1 MKTSEPLITLKNSS
15 IITKAMK
22 TSQPKYNQN
31 LSKLSNQKLIS
42 LALSS
47 DGTNEDYP
55 TRTITALL
63 KDCGNSLSDF
73 VGMSADKIGE
83 ISSIKQADFLRLKAA
98 VELSN
103 RGRMEAQAGSSVIK
117 RSSSAYQLFDRLEEL
132 KYEEFW
138 IVILNTANRL
148 LRTVKISEGGV
159 SATVVDQKKIFKNVI
174 DSLGSAI
181 ILVHNHPSGND
192 KPSES
197 DIKITGKIVGAAK
210 LFDIKVLDHLI
221 ITSGS
226 YFSFADN
233 SMI

>member
-1 MKTSEPLITLKNSS
+1 
-15 IITKAMK
+15 MK

-42 LALSS
+42 LALSAN
-47 DGTNEDYP
+47 GNTDYP
-55 TRTITALL
+55 TKTITALL
-63 KDCGNSLSDF
+63 KDCGNSLSEF
-73 VGMSADKIGE
+73 VSISADEIGRKIP
-83 ISSIKQADFLRLKAA
+83 IDRADYIRLKAA
-98 VELSN
+98 LEIAS
-103 RGRMEAQAGSSVIK
+103 RCRMEAHVDSTVIK
-117 RSSSAYQLFDRLEEL
+117 RSSSVYQLFSRLEGL

-138 IVILNTANRL
+138 VVILNTANTL
-148 LRTVKISEGGV
+148 LRQIKISEGGI

-174 DSLGSAI
+174 DSWGSGI

-197 DIKITGKIVGAAK
+197 DIKITGKIVGAGK

-233 SMI
+233 TMI

>member
-1 MKTSEPLITLKNSS
+1 MATSKI
-15 IITKAMK
+15 
-22 TSQPKYNQN
+22 KYPQN

-47 DGTNEDYP
+47 DGTTEDYP
-55 TRTITALL
+55 TKTITALL
-63 KDCGNSLSDF
+63 KDCGNSLSEF
-73 VGMSADKIGE
+73 VSKSAEETDETAI
-83 ISSIKQADFLRLKAA
+83 IKQADLLRLKAG
-98 VELSN
+98 VEIAS
-103 RGRMEAQAGSSVIK
+103 RCRMEAQTGGSVIK
-117 RSSSAYQLFDRLEEL
+117 RSSSVYQLFSRLEEL
-132 KYEEFW
+132 KYEEFHLM
-138 IVILNTANRL
+138 VLSASNKV
-148 LRTVKISEGGV
+148 LRQIKISEGGV
-159 SATVVDQKKIFKNVI
+159 SATVVDQKKIFKSVI
-174 DSLGSAI
+174 DSWGSNI

-221 ITSGS
+221 ITSGT

>member
-1 MKTSEPLITLKNSS
+1 MKTSS
-15 IITKAMK
+15 
-22 TSQPKYNQN
+22 PKYNQN

-47 DGTNEDYP
+47 NGNTDYS
-55 TRTITALL
+55 TKTITALL
-63 KDCGNSLSDF
+63 KDCGDSLSEF
-73 VGMSADKIGE
+73 VSISANEIGRKIP
-83 ISSIKQADFLRLKAA
+83 IDRADYIRLKAA
-98 VELSN
+98 LEIAS
-103 RGRMEAQAGSSVIK
+103 RCRMEAQVGSSIIK
-117 RSSSAYQLFDRLEEL
+117 RSSSVYQLFSRLEGL

-138 IVILNTANRL
+138 VVILNTANRL
-148 LRTVKISEGGV
+148 LRQIKISEGGV

-174 DSLGSAI
+174 DSWGSGI

-197 DIKITGKIVGAAK
+197 DIKITGKIVGAGK

-233 SMI
+233 TMI